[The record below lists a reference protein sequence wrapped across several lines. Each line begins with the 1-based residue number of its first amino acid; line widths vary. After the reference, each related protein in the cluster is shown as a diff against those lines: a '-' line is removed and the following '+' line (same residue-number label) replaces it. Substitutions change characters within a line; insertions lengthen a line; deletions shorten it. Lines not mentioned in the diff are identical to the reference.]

1 MKWAKNSKGFSLMEV
16 MIAIAIL
23 AVSLLAVFNLQSTSL
38 MGSARAQR
46 LSIATQLAQYKMS
59 KTLLEIEQGIVKGE
73 FPDEKEESGTFEEE
87 EQPNLGWTVKIQKA
101 DIPAPPTGE
110 GTAAIVAQVF
120 SVVSEQL
127 SKSTREVTLQIFWIG
142 DEEPEQL
149 LSLSTHVV
157 KMQ

>member
-1 MKWAKNSKGFSLMEV
+1 MEV

>member
-1 MKWAKNSKGFSLMEV
+1 MEV

-23 AVSLLAVFNLQSTSL
+23 AISLLAIFNLQSTSL

-46 LSIATQLAQYKMS
+46 LSVATQLAQYKMS

-73 FPDEKEESGTFEEE
+73 FPEEKEETGTFEEE
-87 EQPNLGWTVKIQKA
+87 DQPNLGWVVKIHTT
-101 DIPAPPTGE
+101 DIPAPPASE
-110 GTAAIVAQVF
+110 GAAAILSQVF

-127 SKSTREVTLQIFWIG
+127 SKSTREVTLQVFWIG
-142 DEEPEQL
+142 DEEPEQM

>member
-1 MKWAKNSKGFSLMEV
+1 MEV

-87 EQPNLGWTVKIQKA
+87 DQPNLGWTVKIQKA